1 MERRHRLATLLP
13 TTPFAWRSPDVVKMK
28 EAPGWG
34 GLSLFELSSRKET
47 NQPTLLPLVGA
58 ELIQLSRVRLLAT

>member
-28 EAPGWG
+28 EAPWWG
-34 GLSLFELSSRKET
+34 GLSLFAYQAGKET
-47 NQPTLLPLVGA
+47 NQLVLLPLVGA
-58 ELIQLSRVRLLAT
+58 GSSVN